1 MAPGLDL
8 ELAPG
13 NRLATLLIGNTAQ
26 PMNRKLIFLLL
37 MVPAIT
43 LAHDPIFGLGPHVL
57 YKNGVEAALDWHG
70 VENAGMN
77 SETGLELTYG
87 ITGDWAAGLELPLD
101 EDASLNEA
109 AWFSKYRFWRK
120 DSLGVQQ
127 SAAVLLRHEGNREQ
141 PGWVTGLAW
150 GYESRRH
157 YRWAS
162 LRYRKAETNDA
173 GLRAGDGWKLD
184 LVAGYRPW
192 LTGYLQ
198 PDTVF
203 MVELNGERQ
212 ARARF
217 HGQTVSG
224 SGGQR
229 LFISPG
235 IFWTL
240 RNFAVKAGVQ
250 LPLAQDMNNPALEI
264 DYRAR
269 LTLEWHY

>member
-1 MAPGLDL
+1 MHHQWLF
-8 ELAPG
+8 
-13 NRLATLLIGNTAQ
+13 
-26 PMNRKLIFLLL
+26 FLLL
-37 MVPAIT
+37 VPAIT
-43 LAHDPIFGLGPHVL
+43 SAHDPIFGLGPHVL
-57 YKNGVEAALDWHG
+57 YKEGVEAALDWHG
-70 VENAGMN
+70 EENSGFDD
-77 SETGLELTYG
+77 ETGLELTYG
-87 ITGDWAAGLELPLD
+87 LTGDWAAGLEIPLG
-101 EDASLNEA
+101 EDASLSEA
-109 AWFSKYRFWRK
+109 IWFSKYRFWRR

-127 SAAVLLRHEGNREQ
+127 SAALLLRYEGEREK

-150 GYESRRH
+150 GHESRRH

-162 LRYRKAETNDA
+162 LRYRRAESNDQ
-173 GLRAGDGWKLD
+173 GLRVGDGWKLD

-203 MVELNGERQ
+203 MVELNGEQ
-212 ARARF
+212 QGRARLN
-217 HGQTVSG
+217 GQTIDN

-229 LFISPG
+229 LFLSPG

-240 RNFAVKAGVQ
+240 RNFAIKAGMQFPLVQ
-250 LPLAQDMNNPALEI
+250 EMNNPALEI

>member
-1 MAPGLDL
+1 MY
-8 ELAPG
+8 
-13 NRLATLLIGNTAQ
+13 
-26 PMNRKLIFLLL
+26 KKWFLLL
-37 MVPAIT
+37 LIT
-43 LAHDPIFGLGPHVL
+43 PTSIWAHDPIFGLGPHVL
-57 YKNGVEAALDWHG
+57 YKNGVEAALDWKG
-70 VENAGMN
+70 IENDGLKN
-77 SETGLELTYG
+77 QTGLELTYG
-87 ITGDWAAGLELPLD
+87 ITGDWAAGLELPVD
-101 EDASLNEA
+101 ENANLGES

-120 DSLGVQQ
+120 DSLGQQQ
-127 SAAVLLRHEGNREQ
+127 SASILLRYEGSEAQ
-141 PGWVTGLAW
+141 PGWIAGLAW
-150 GYESRRH
+150 GHESRRH

-162 LRYRKAETNDA
+162 LRYRKAKENDQ

-212 ARARF
+212 DRAQIN
-217 HGQTVSG
+217 GQVLQD

-229 LFISPG
+229 LFLSPG

-250 LPLAQDMNNPALEI
+250 LPLIQDMNNPALEI
-264 DYRAR
+264 DYRTR